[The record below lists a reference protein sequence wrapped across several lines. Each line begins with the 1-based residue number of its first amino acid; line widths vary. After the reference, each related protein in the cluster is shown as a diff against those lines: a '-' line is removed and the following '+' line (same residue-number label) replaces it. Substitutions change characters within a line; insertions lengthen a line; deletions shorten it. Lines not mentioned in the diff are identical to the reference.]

1 MTTWPNSAHPVNM
14 PVRFDRWNSL
24 SDFDYRSSGIY
35 DNGTAICFIINRK
48 IEGYQLPTL
57 IHQRVE
63 MARDGRNPA
72 VICRMPSG
80 WAVLGDTQVTPGYAI
95 LLSDPVMPD
104 LNALSLVDRVVYLR
118 DMSIIGDALLEVTGA
133 ALINYEILGNTDR
146 ALHAHLV
153 PRYADEPDEQRRK
166 PIWFIDLAKA
176 PKFDPERDRALME
189 KIAQAIQKR
198 LTGNPKS
205 QMMNFPVLP
214 S

>member
-1 MTTWPNSAHPVNM
+1 MS
-14 PVRFDRWNSL
+14 
-24 SDFDYRSSGIY
+24 
-35 DNGTAICFIINRK
+35 
-48 IEGYQLPTL
+48 TL

-72 VICRMPSG
+72 VICRMASG
-80 WAVLGDTQVTPGYAI
+80 WAVLGDAQVTPGYAI
-95 LLSDPVMPD
+95 LLSDPVVSD
-104 LNALSLVDRVVYLR
+104 LNALSLEDRAVYLR

-166 PIWFIDLAKA
+166 PIWFRDLAKA
-176 PKFDPERDRALME
+176 PKFDPERDKELMG

-198 LTGNPKS
+198 LTRNAKA
-205 QMMNFPVLP
+205 
-214 S
+214 